1 MSNDNWSDRNGW
13 FLDIVRN
20 YVIICTLEELG
31 LLWIWR
37 PIVFLIAVVVAT
49 FGLLLPW
56 KIGIFLLVFSSL
68 LFTLPFIRSKRSKW
82 VKTERRRLE
91 KIEDD
96 LDKEA
101 VEVFA
106 DFEARV
112 AEVAPTHEEE
122 YKRQRAYMK
131 EREEKRLEE
140 RRQRKN
146 REEPA

>member
-20 YVIICTLEELG
+20 YVIICTLQELG

-68 LFTLPFIRSKRSKW
+68 LFTLPFIRSKRSIW
-82 VKTERRRLE
+82 VKAERRRLE
-91 KIEDD
+91 KLEDD

-101 VEVFA
+101 A
-106 DFEARV
+106 NIPDFDFTGPEL
-112 AEVAPTHEEE
+112 TFEEE
-122 YKRQRAYMK
+122 YKRQRAYMT

-140 RRQRKN
+140 RRR
-146 REEPA
+146 RRTE